1 MSNMMEWF
9 SSWSKGIVIAVI
21 ISTLVEMII
30 PDNNSKK
37 YIKIIIGIF
46 IVYTIISPI
55 IEKLLGQDINE
66 YIEVDNYIQA
76 SSSNVEENK
85 DFQAK
90 ANESIKKI
98 YVQNLQ
104 NDIKTKLKSK
114 GYITESININI
125 SNDDSYNIEK
135 IEVKINEK
143 VAVNEN
149 EKQTKTIVDTIRY
162 IQVKIDNKNEEN
174 KSVIDENDKNT
185 IKQLLKDNYD
195 ISENKITIS

>member
-1 MSNMMEWF
+1 MEWF

-55 IEKLLGQDINE
+55 IEKFFGQDINE

-114 GYITESININI
+114 GYIAESININI

>member
-1 MSNMMEWF
+1 MEWF

-162 IQVKIDNKNEEN
+162 IQVKIDNKNEED

>member
-1 MSNMMEWF
+1 M
-9 SSWSKGIVIAVI
+9 
-21 ISTLVEMII
+21 
-30 PDNNSKK
+30 
-37 YIKIIIGIF
+37 
-46 IVYTIISPI
+46 
-55 IEKLLGQDINE
+55 
-66 YIEVDNYIQA
+66 
-76 SSSNVEENK
+76 
-85 DFQAK
+85 
-90 ANESIKKI
+90 
-98 YVQNLQ
+98 QNLQ

-114 GYITESININI
+114 GYIAESININI

>member
-114 GYITESININI
+114 GYIAESININI

>member
-9 SSWSKGIVIAVI
+9 SSWSKGIVIALI

-76 SSSNVEENK
+76 SSSNVEEKK

-104 NDIKTKLKSK
+104 NDIKIKLKSK
-114 GYITESININI
+114 GYIAESININI